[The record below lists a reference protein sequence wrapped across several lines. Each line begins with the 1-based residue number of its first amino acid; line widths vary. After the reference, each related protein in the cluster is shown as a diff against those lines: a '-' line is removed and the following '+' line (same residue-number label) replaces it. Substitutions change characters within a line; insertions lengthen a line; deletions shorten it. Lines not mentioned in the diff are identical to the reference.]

1 MSVQHCKNCGLSYQC
16 ICHQIPKLNSDTLI
30 SLLMHT
36 NEYRRETNTGKWLLK
51 SLPYCCDYVWSRVE
65 ANTELLQRV
74 NNEENLSFLIYPGEE
89 SISLHQALALAKQEN
104 KRPHYIILDATWQEA
119 KKMERKSPWLN
130 QVQRVHLTPEQL
142 SCYQLRR
149 NQTEGHLCTLE
160 VASELL
166 KAQGEQNHAEAL
178 TLFFNHFMQAYQADK
193 SGHHL

>member
-1 MSVQHCKNCGLSYQC
+1 MPVQYCENCGLSYQC
-16 ICHQIPKLNSDTLI
+16 VCHQIPSLNSDILV
-30 SLLMHT
+30 SLLMHP
-36 NEYRRETNTGKWLLK
+36 NEYQRETNTGKWLLK
-51 SLPYCCDYVWSRVE
+51 SLPYCCDYMWSRVE
-65 ANTELLQRV
+65 TNTELLQRV

-89 SISLHQALALAKQEN
+89 SISLRQALVLAEQKH

-119 KKMERKSPWLN
+119 KKMERKSPWLD

-178 TLFFNHFMQAYQADK
+178 TQFFNHFMQTYQADK